1 MARAAL
7 DWPRD
12 KLAIKTGVCV
22 RTIAAFEGREGSKIT
37 KANNLALKRTLEDA
51 GLIFTETGVDLKI
64 KSD

>member
-12 KLAIKTGVCV
+12 KLASKSGLCV
-22 RTIAAFEGREGSKIT
+22 RTIASFEAREGSKIH
-37 KANNLALKRTLEDA
+37 KSNNLALKRTLEDA
-51 GLIFTETGVDLKI
+51 GLIFTETGVELKN